1 MRKEVT
7 TLKITVLG
15 VGGMGSRFALM
26 LHQGGNDVTLVDGW
40 QANIDAIRKDGIQA
54 NFNGKP
60 VSAKMPI
67 YSPAEIDQ
75 SGVQADL
82 IVLFLKSNQLD
93 AMFKQIQPIIH
104 KDTYVLCLL
113 NGIGHED
120 VLSKYVAKD
129 HLILGITMWTA
140 GMTGPG
146 HVELS
151 GNGEVELENFEPAGE
166 EFAKQVVEVFA
177 GAGLNPK
184 YSHDVKY
191 SIWRKACVNGT
202 LNCLCALLDCN
213 IGEFGKTKQAP
224 ELLHTIIN
232 EFAAV
237 AVKEGVNLD
246 TEEVYQHVA
255 ATFTSDIA
263 GHYPSM
269 HQDLVQ
275 NHRITEIDFID
286 GAVARKGEQ
295 YGIATPY
302 CKLLTQMVHVKEQ
315 LVGAK

>member
-1 MRKEVT
+1 MF

-26 LHQGGNDVTLVDGW
+26 LHQAGNDVTLVDGW
-40 QANIDAIRKDGIQA
+40 QANVDAIRQNGIQA
-54 NFNGKP
+54 NFNGKQ
-60 VSAKMPI
+60 VAAKMPI
-67 YSPAEIDQ
+67 YTPAEVAQ
-75 SGVQADL
+75 AGLQADL
-82 IVLFLKSNQLD
+82 IVVFLKSNQLT
-93 AMFKQIQPIIH
+93 ATFSQVRALIG

-120 VLSKYVAKD
+120 VLEEFVAKD

-146 HVELS
+146 QVELL
-151 GNGEVELENFEPAGE
+151 GDGEVELQNFEPAGKD
-166 EFAKQVVEVFA
+166 FAQQVVDIFQ
-177 GAGLNPK
+177 GAGLNPH
-184 YSHDVKY
+184 YSENVKY

-213 IGEFGKTKQAP
+213 IGELGKTAEAP
-224 ELLHTIIN
+224 ALLHTIIA

-237 AVKEGVNLD
+237 AVKEGIKLD

-255 ATFTSDIA
+255 ATFTADIA
-263 GHYPSM
+263 DHYPSM

-275 NHRITEIDFID
+275 HHRRTEIGFIN
-286 GAVARKGEQ
+286 GAVARKGQ
-295 YGIATPY
+295 KYGIATPY
-302 CKLLTQMVHVKEQ
+302 CTLLTQMVHVKEQ
-315 LVGAK
+315 LLGAK